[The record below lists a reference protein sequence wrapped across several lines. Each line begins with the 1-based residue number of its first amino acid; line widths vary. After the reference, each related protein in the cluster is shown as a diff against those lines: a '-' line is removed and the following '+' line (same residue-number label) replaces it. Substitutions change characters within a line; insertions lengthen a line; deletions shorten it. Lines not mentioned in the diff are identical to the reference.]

1 MKRIAKKRGQPPP
14 HPVAPHPVDEIAQSA
29 ADGARIATHLA
40 LMVLDGL
47 VAKLGYELR
56 PKGSVVVD
64 RRPVRAVAKP
74 KPKAKKAKAKPGVA

>member
-1 MKRIAKKRGQPPP
+1 MKRIAKKREPQSP

-40 LMVLDGL
+40 LMALDGL
-47 VAKLGYELR
+47 VGRLGYELR

-64 RRPVRAVAKP
+64 RRPIRAAAKP
-74 KPKAKKAKAKPGVA
+74 KPKAKKAKAKPGAA

>member
-1 MKRIAKKRGQPPP
+1 MKRIAKKREPQQQ
-14 HPVAPHPVDEIAQSA
+14 HPVDEIAQSA

-40 LMVLDGL
+40 LMALDVLVG
-47 VAKLGYELR
+47 KLGYELR

-74 KPKAKKAKAKPGVA
+74 KAKAKAKPGAA